1 MVMMV
6 LMVSICACSHS
17 TASTSNANDATVTQ
31 NVKISGQVAVASQ
44 SATEG
49 NIFAENWGVLLMG
62 LLGFYDLVARLTPT
76 NKDNSVVSFLTKL
89 FDVIIPNFKK
99 GGGVF

>member
-6 LMVSICACSHS
+6 LMVSIYACRHS

-31 NVKISGQVAVASQ
+31 NVKISGQVAMASQ

-49 NIFAENWGVLLMG
+49 NFFAENWGALLMG